1 MRPRQPWRQ
10 AAWVAASNQ
19 KSWATVWPSRGA
31 GRHPSVGGVHAPH
44 RSRRRCQS
52 GSTACA
58 IRQRACGS
66 QGGRHCR
73 PVRLSDWTRCV
84 RPHAGPHA
92 GTPRPDRHPTAQ
104 SCNPRSVLGRHVRLV
119 KARTGSPVARFLGSL
134 TSNELVEVERRRVT
148 TLFASNEGLS
158 QRPQAD
164 LTILKQ
170 PQGRP
175 HNVAGRA
182 VTARC
187 NLILDERAEMLIKAE
202 RRIPTH
208 IHEGTNSW
216 YRQLA
221 PRLLMMFRRVLRS
234 PTPPRRRK
242 QQQTPPPD
250 RQRWRRAAQQQRR
263 RQEEQPPLSAVEMH
277 ERLTTVD
284 TNTPAMKYHRR
295 PDHYRHPAGG
305 TVVTAQYSASS
316 CTPSLARKQSNRAPT
331 RHAVRVAL
339 RFRRMGL
346 FSRMFAGRDRRANP
360 SARPA
365 KRVASTSSAKTAGST
380 KTAAAKN
387 PVYKHAGCPT
397 NHRTAQAASG
407 CRNR

>member
-1 MRPRQPWRQ
+1 
-10 AAWVAASNQ
+10 
-19 KSWATVWPSRGA
+19 
-31 GRHPSVGGVHAPH
+31 
-44 RSRRRCQS
+44 
-52 GSTACA
+52 
-58 IRQRACGS
+58 
-66 QGGRHCR
+66 
-73 PVRLSDWTRCV
+73 
-84 RPHAGPHA
+84 
-92 GTPRPDRHPTAQ
+92 
-104 SCNPRSVLGRHVRLV
+104 
-119 KARTGSPVARFLGSL
+119 
-134 TSNELVEVERRRVT
+134 
-148 TLFASNEGLS
+148 
-158 QRPQAD
+158 
-164 LTILKQ
+164 
-170 PQGRP
+170 
-175 HNVAGRA
+175 
-182 VTARC
+182 
-187 NLILDERAEMLIKAE
+187 
-202 RRIPTH
+202 
-208 IHEGTNSW
+208 
-216 YRQLA
+216 
-221 PRLLMMFRRVLRS
+221 MMFRRVLRS

-263 RQEEQPPLSAVEMH
+263 QQEEQPPLSAVEMH

-284 TNTPAMKYHRR
+284 TNTPAMKS
-295 PDHYRHPAGG
+295 G
-305 TVVTAQYSASS
+305 TMMTAQYSASS

>member
-1 MRPRQPWRQ
+1 
-10 AAWVAASNQ
+10 
-19 KSWATVWPSRGA
+19 
-31 GRHPSVGGVHAPH
+31 
-44 RSRRRCQS
+44 
-52 GSTACA
+52 
-58 IRQRACGS
+58 
-66 QGGRHCR
+66 
-73 PVRLSDWTRCV
+73 
-84 RPHAGPHA
+84 
-92 GTPRPDRHPTAQ
+92 
-104 SCNPRSVLGRHVRLV
+104 VRLV
-119 KARTGSPVARFLGSL
+119 KARTGAPVARFLGSL

-216 YRQLA
+216 YRRLA

-234 PTPPRRRK
+234 PTPPSRRK

-250 RQRWRRAAQQQRR
+250 RLRWRRAAQQQRR
-263 RQEEQPPLSAVEMH
+263 QQEEQPPLSAVEMH

-284 TNTPAMKYHRR
+284 TNTPAMKYR
-295 PDHYRHPAGG
+295 
-305 TVVTAQYSASS
+305 TVGLTIID
-316 CTPSLARKQSNRAPT
+316 TP
-331 RHAVRVAL
+331 
-339 RFRRMGL
+339 
-346 FSRMFAGRDRRANP
+346 
-360 SARPA
+360 
-365 KRVASTSSAKTAGST
+365 
-380 KTAAAKN
+380 
-387 PVYKHAGCPT
+387 
-397 NHRTAQAASG
+397 QAAP
-407 CRNR
+407 